1 VCGEHGSGRVRVENW
16 EVELAKGIARR
27 FRVNDEDLAAHLLMR
42 VVELKIRRRGDIQNW
57 GAFLAQTLYNAAKN
71 FIRHEDVLR
80 RRFRSFGP
88 PCEQDEDRPF
98 SPEERLAAPEE
109 RIDLRLDMAEIRRA
123 LTPEMQQ
130 LWRLLVE
137 HEGNT
142 SSVARKLGRP
152 RKTVEY
158 WIKKLRGLLTS
169 HGIR

>member
-42 VVELKIRRRGDIQNW
+42 VVELKISRRGDIQNW

-88 PCEQDEDRPF
+88 PGGQDEDRPF

-109 RIDLRLDMAEIRRA
+109 RIDLRLDVAKLCRT
-123 LTPEMQQ
+123 LTPEMQRIWQ
-130 LWRLLVE
+130 LLAE

-142 SSVARKLGRP
+142 SAVARQLRRP

-158 WIKKLRGLLTS
+158 WIKKLQGFLASR
-169 HGIR
+169 GIR